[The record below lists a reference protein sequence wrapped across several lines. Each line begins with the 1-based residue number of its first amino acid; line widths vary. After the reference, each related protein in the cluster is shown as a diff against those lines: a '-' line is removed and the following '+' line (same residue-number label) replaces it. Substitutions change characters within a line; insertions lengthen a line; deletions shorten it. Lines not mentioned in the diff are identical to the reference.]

1 MSVSHWTRFSS
12 SPHRPF
18 VPMNA
23 SARLYYCVRC
33 HCQVLICRR
42 CDRGNVYCAGGCA
55 EHARK
60 ASLHRAGSRYRCS
73 RQGRL
78 TNAARQQR
86 FRDRQK
92 QKVTHQG
99 SPPPVALALLLLALK
114 PPESPQAYAHSQD
127 LAVMRCRFCGRACD
141 AYLRQHFLRPME
153 RARRS
158 RTPRARPA
166 RAGDHP

>member
-1 MSVSHWTRFSS
+1 MLVSHRTRFLS

-23 SARLYYCVRC
+23 SARLYHCTRC
-33 HCQVLICRR
+33 HCQVFICRR

-60 ASLHRAGSRYRCS
+60 ASLHRAGSRYRCT

-78 TNAARQQR
+78 TNASRQQR
-86 FRDRQK
+86 FRDRQQ

-99 SPPPVALALLLLALK
+99 SPPSVAPVLLLLVVK
-114 PPESPQAYAHSQD
+114 PPESPQHYAHSKD
-127 LAVMRCRFCGRACD
+127 LAVIRCRFCGRECEPC
-141 AYLRQHFLRPME
+141 LRQGFLRPNE
-153 RARRS
+153 HARGS
-158 RTPRARPA
+158 RPP
-166 RAGDHP
+166 